1 MGGRVERLPADGD
14 GGRQVVLIDLDND
27 WQWPVDADLDWFIAF
42 LAVDAVGVPSDRI
55 ASLAKAMLGRRC
67 AYVSVWGPESQ
78 RVHDTFDRVYETE
91 WSHPRPEAG
100 EWSQDVPFL
109 MSTWHDDE
117 SLASGLWFSLMDA
130 NPSADGYWMR
140 GHRRSRRWRTRST
153 APWFAICYSTGTALT
168 LRQTTPARDRPFAW
182 ASVLSPE

>member
-130 NPSADGYWMR
+130 NPSADGYWDAR
-140 GHRRSRRWRTRST
+140 PPT
-153 APWFAICYSTGTALT
+153 FAALAHPKYRAVVRD
-168 LRQTTPARDRPFAW
+168 LLLDRDRLDAE
-182 ASVLSPE
+182 ADDAREG